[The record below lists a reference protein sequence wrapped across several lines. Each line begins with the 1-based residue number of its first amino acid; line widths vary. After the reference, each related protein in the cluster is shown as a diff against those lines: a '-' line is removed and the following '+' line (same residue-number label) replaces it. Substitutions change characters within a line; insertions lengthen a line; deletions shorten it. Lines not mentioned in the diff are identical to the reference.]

1 MLRQLPP
8 AAALKVPRAL
18 APAAAAAAGQEALQP
33 AHWPAVAVLVPCPA
47 AAGLQQHRLQRPWR
61 GRAGV
66 CHCCRRCCWEQ
77 QCARRHAGSTGPA
90 GHLPRLRGFQ
100 PCLQSP
106 AAPGAAAAACCRRHC
121 LSCGGHRTRAGL
133 GRREASAARQ
143 AAPALQQTLLVLLPG
158 NHQPAPGSQHTSI
171 WAWRQTRNTALGMC
185 RGTAACAGL
194 CWAACTT
201 AAHQSTPASLVRPA
215 HTRTCSPR
223 RCRAGLLWRA
233 LPGSRK
239 AAVPGPYM
247 DAGVPARPCGLA
259 VWLTT
264 LLARSSLGDT
274 GCWCWCCCA
283 WLRGEAGA
291 TAVDIR
297 LLLGLCSRPPRA
309 GRQLAAAAGLSS
321 AEWEHSTACRGQGR
335 AAGPSISQEEPVHAC
350 AAMRHARQA
359 MQQQHRTAHRHP
371 RQQRAQTP
379 PPGFLRARL
388 QSRLHEPPRRTP
400 QWRSGCVQHAAC
412 APIQHQQR
420 RRSDSRRMSARGSQ
434 GPWPAPDQPTTL
446 E

>member
-1 MLRQLPP
+1 MLGQLPP
-8 AAALKVPRAL
+8 AAAQKVPRAL
-18 APAAAAAAGQEALQP
+18 APAAAAAAAVQEALQP
-33 AHWPAVAVLVPCPA
+33 AHWPAVAVLVLCPA
-47 AAGLQQHRLQRPWR
+47 AAGLQQHQLQLPWR

-66 CHCCRRCCWEQ
+66 CHCSRRCCWEQ
-77 QCARRHAGSTGPA
+77 QRALRHAGSTGPA

-106 AAPGAAAAACCRRHC
+106 AAPGAAACCRHHC

-143 AAPALQQTLLVLLPG
+143 AAPVLQQILLVLLPESRPD
-158 NHQPAPGSQHTSI
+158 HHPAARPAVSTQA
-171 WAWRQTRNTALGMC
+171 WAWRQTRQHSAQHV

-194 CWAACTT
+194 CWPACTT
-201 AAHQSTPASLVRPA
+201 AAHQSAQDSLVRPA
-215 HTRTCSPR
+215 HTRTCSPG

-233 LPGSRK
+233 LLGSRK

-309 GRQLAAAAGLSS
+309 GRQLAAAAGFSS
-321 AEWEHSTACRGQGR
+321 AEWEHSTARSGQGSR
-335 AAGPSISQEEPVHAC
+335 PKHKPGAHAC
-350 AAMRHARQA
+350 LCSHAAPGKRFSSNP
-359 MQQQHRTAHRHP
+359 TAHRHP

-388 QSRLHEPPRRTP
+388 QSRLHEPPRRTL
-400 QWRSGCVQHAAC
+400 QWRSGCAQHAAMR
-412 APIQHQQR
+412 AHTSPAGGAATAGGYQHATR
-420 RRSDSRRMSARGSQ
+420 
-434 GPWPAPDQPTTL
+434 
-446 E
+446 